1 MKKILI
7 IASLVLM
14 GVFGSKNINSTEV
27 IIPKEAIRFRV
38 VAASNSKEDQE
49 NKIKVRDALQKDITS
64 LLEDSDDVS
73 TTRNLLKNNVNRFEG
88 VVSRTLLENQVDDLF
103 EVHYGLNYFPEKQ
116 YRGVTYEEGYYESLV
131 VTLGAGNGENWWCV
145 LFPPLCLLEAEETNT
160 SEVEYKSFVQ
170 ELITKYFG

>member
-14 GVFGSKNINSTEV
+14 GIFGSKNINSTEV

-49 NKIKVRDALQKDITS
+49 NKIKVRDALQEDITS

-88 VVSRTLLENQVDDLF
+88 VVSRTLLENKVDDLF

>member
-88 VVSRTLLENQVDDLF
+88 VVSRTLLENKVDDLF

>member
-27 IIPKEAIRFRV
+27 IIPEEAIRFRV